1 MIINVSFLVYL
12 DGFVQRRIELRA
24 QYEMKCSRLDDKIT
38 RSTVQDTADGLC
50 AGVIDI
56 ISDKGNT
63 KA

>member
-24 QYEMKCSRLDDKIT
+24 QYKMKCSLLDDEIV

-50 AGVIDI
+50 AGVIEI
-56 ISDKGNT
+56 ISDKGIAN
-63 KA
+63 A

>member
-1 MIINVSFLVYL
+1 MFLCLVYL

-24 QYEMKCSRLDDKIT
+24 QYKMKCSRLDDKIT
-38 RSTVQDTADGLC
+38 HSTIQDTADGLC
-50 AGVIDI
+50 AGVVDI

>member
-1 MIINVSFLVYL
+1 MFRCLGYL

-24 QYEMKCSRLDDKIT
+24 QYKIKCSRLDDQIT
-38 RSTVQDTADGLC
+38 RSTVQDAADRLC
-50 AGVIDI
+50 AGVINI

>member
-1 MIINVSFLVYL
+1 MFLCLGYL

-24 QYEMKCSRLDDKIT
+24 QYKMKCSLLDDNIV